1 VFGQLGFGA
10 VDGGGWKF
18 HKYVKEAA
26 FGPDLPV
33 NTVFIVGKLVAA
45 EDKDFRGLLVFLV
58 CLSLHWRPS
67 PSLFIFR

>member
-10 VDGGGWKF
+10 VEGGGWKF
-18 HKYVKEAA
+18 LKYVKEAA

-45 EDKDFRGLLVFLV
+45 EDKNSIGLIVLMFVV
-58 CLSLHWRPS
+58 CTYHHHHHHRY
-67 PSLFIFR
+67 